1 MRADVVYVL
10 QDIER
15 SEVPSL
21 GLAQLIR
28 HGLLD
33 MNDLPLDRRRSVLA
47 KPLAPPA
54 AGAVEQL
61 DEAVVNIIF
70 IVRTDTFTG
79 RIILNH
85 KELYKAVEKLAKAFP
100 KRFADQRKDQPA
112 LPKRLK
118 IELAEHVGSVSLVE
132 SRKLFGRADIV
143 IGPHGAG
150 TPISCLLLYSSLV
163 VRDLAPYSL
172 PLTLGFA
179 HLYSARTGAH
189 VLEVPPAAPT
199 WCLIANVYGAN
210 NSNSVIHRT
219 TSQHLHMRSA
229 RTGLPRHLP

>member
-1 MRADVVYVL
+1 VYVL

-54 AGAVEQL
+54 AGAVGHL

-112 LPKRLK
+112 LPKRLR

-150 TPISCLLLYSSLV
+150 TPISYLLLYSSL

-172 PLTLGFA
+172 PFALGFA
-179 HLYSARTGAH
+179 HLYAARTGAH

-229 RTGLPRHLP
+229 RAGLPRHLPQPHQ